1 MKISQVIKDKRKE
14 FGFNQEELADKI
26 FVSKK
31 TISNWETGKTTPDL
45 ESILRLSDLFNLSL
59 DELIK
64 GDKSVMEKIKEDTDT
79 VSSNKKIMLIVFT
92 WMVAYLL
99 IFFSEII
106 FELPKVT
113 NPFVNGL
120 FIMLVMTVGV
130 YLLIKSKFEYLLAR
144 VDTEVIFKTILLVGS
159 IMLIFF
165 MSAFLN
171 GLMQE
176 VWQQNII
183 RIIATISAAM
193 IGKYL
198 FMKKS

>member
-1 MKISQVIKDKRKE
+1 
-14 FGFNQEELADKI
+14 
-26 FVSKK
+26 
-31 TISNWETGKTTPDL
+31 
-45 ESILRLSDLFNLSL
+45 
-59 DELIK
+59 
-64 GDKSVMEKIKEDTDT
+64 MEKIKEDTDA
-79 VSSNKKIMLIVFT
+79 VSSNKKIMFIVFT
-92 WMVAYLL
+92 WMIAYLL

-130 YLLIKSKFEYLLAR
+130 YLLIESKFEYLLAK
-144 VDTEVIFKTILLVGS
+144 VNIEVIFKTILLLGS
-159 IMLIFF
+159 IVLIFF

-171 GLMQE
+171 GLIQE

-183 RIIATISAAM
+183 RIIATVSAAM

-198 FMKKS
+198 FMKK